1 MSAYKRPD
9 LKLQLRLF
17 LSLYKMAISLRVGYT
32 GLETL
37 KGNISSKLT
46 RFAAI
51 CISLVTGLFFMAC
64 NLFLVKIFQ
73 IPESS
78 YSFNF

>member
-51 CISLVTGLFFMAC
+51 CISLVTGLFFMAD
-64 NLFLVKIFQ
+64 LFLVKFFQ